1 MTFERHNLAGI
12 STSELLDKVRQG
24 EPFFVQTAFANVT
37 RVLLS
42 GLKKKYSLNV
52 RTTQQPGGLWI
63 IPINKDA

>member
-1 MTFERHNLAGI
+1 MTLQRVNLAGI
-12 STSELLDKVRQG
+12 TSAELLERIERG
-24 EPFFVQTAFANVT
+24 EQFFVQTAFANVT

-42 GLKKKYSLNV
+42 GLKKKYSLKV